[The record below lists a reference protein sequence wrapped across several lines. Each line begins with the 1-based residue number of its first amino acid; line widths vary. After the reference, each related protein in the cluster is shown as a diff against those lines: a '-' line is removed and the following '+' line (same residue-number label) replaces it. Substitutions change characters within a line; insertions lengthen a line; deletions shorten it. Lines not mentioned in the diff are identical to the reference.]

1 MAAHQVHPDH
11 GSPVLALGTVPLADV
26 LGVELDGVEL
36 DGVELVGVEEVDELL
51 LAVIVL
57 GFTVV

>member
-11 GSPVLALGTVPLADV
+11 GSPVLALGTVPLGDV
-26 LGVELDGVEL
+26 LGVELDEVEL
-36 DGVELVGVEEVDELL
+36 LDGDVVDEVLL
-51 LAVIVL
+51 VEMVL